1 MIWET
6 AVFQIV
12 LLFDAIMLGAC
23 LSVYLVTTINN
34 NNEQH

>member
-6 AVFQIV
+6 AVFQIII
-12 LLFDAIMLGAC
+12 LFDAIMLGAC

-34 NNEQH
+34 NEQH